1 MEHIKTLIIGS
12 GPAGYTAAI
21 YAGRADLKPVLY
33 AGLQPGGQLTTT
45 TIVEN
50 FPGYPNGVDGN
61 QMMMDMREQAE
72 RFGTEMRDG
81 SITHI
86 DFENRPYRVED
97 EDGKA
102 FTTDT
107 IIIATGATAKY
118 LGLEDEEKYKG
129 QGVSACATCD
139 GFFYRKRTVAVVGGG
154 DTACEEALYPWN
166 SSPALTAKL
175 DKLAK
180 EGGCT
185 LTGVGYCDLYWGTM
199 VTNLAGSSHKITKI
213 EGSSWYNVEDYGVA
227 LAEGHGAGLTIDE
240 FNKTIGCYNDT
251 PSDEMKELVESG
263 KYVPS
268 YMWNQNGW
276 LCSKMN
282 LHITA
287 QTQKCIPCVDKEDL
301 KSETL
306 GMVVKAGNAT
316 GMRAIVTT
324 ETEEGITLVTECVGK
339 IYNPE
344 ETDKNVWTLHG
355 EPETTC
361 IVNQPATV
369 ELTCA
374 TLVNRIPQ
382 LIDAPA
388 GYVTTDQFPY
398 NEYMV
403 HPMNEYVKTK

>member
-1 MEHIKTLIIGS
+1 MCITRSPPGF
-12 GPAGYTAAI
+12 GGA
-21 YAGRADLKPVLY
+21 
-33 AGLQPGGQLTTT
+33 QP
-45 TIVEN
+45 
-50 FPGYPNGVDGN
+50 
-61 QMMMDMREQAE
+61 
-72 RFGTEMRDG
+72 
-81 SITHI
+81 
-86 DFENRPYRVED
+86 
-97 EDGKA
+97 
-102 FTTDT
+102 
-107 IIIATGATAKY
+107 
-118 LGLEDEEKYKG
+118 
-129 QGVSACATCD
+129 
-139 GFFYRKRTVAVVGGG
+139 
-154 DTACEEALYPWN
+154 
-166 SSPALTAKL
+166 
-175 DKLAK
+175 
-180 EGGCT
+180 
-185 LTGVGYCDLYWGTM
+185 
-199 VTNLAGSSHKITKI
+199 
-213 EGSSWYNVEDYGVA
+213 
-227 LAEGHGAGLTIDE
+227 HGAGLTIDE
-240 FNKTIGCYNDT
+240 FNKTIGCYNET

-276 LCSKMN
+276 LCSKMG
-282 LHITA
+282 LHITS

-344 ETDKNVWTLHG
+344 EIDRNVWTLHG

-403 HPMNEYVKTK
+403 HPMNEYVHSK